1 MKKILFISLLLISVN
16 YSIYASAKT
25 ITTITPLQPP
35 AAYGNYPNCSYDSY
49 PKVGQLEQTIFNT
62 TFANEDIYSRLNRIE
77 TKIFRRTNSNIDL
90 SQRVDV
96 ITQAIEP
103 SAMYNIPLDNLARI
117 EYKLFNRSYVNDDV
131 ETRIIRLEKEMLGAM
146 QQGELDERYQVI
158 AEASKHYNAFPPDNY
173 IGNQPFQSF
182 SSNSRPYQSYQN
194 QYLASNNFG
203 AQKGIFR
210 NLISALTGGVLG
222 GGTLTGFTPPITDP
236 YGSYCSAP
244 YMNNMN
250 NSYAPNNWMQNLFP
264 GSSSGFND
272 AMQTN
277 TGYSN
282 FTKNTGSGSGVHV
295 LYD

>member
-1 MKKILFISLLLISVN
+1 MKKILFVSLLLTLIN
-16 YSIYASAKT
+16 INMYADAKT

-35 AAYGNYPNCSYDSY
+35 VAYGNYPNCSYDSY
-49 PKVGQLEQTIFNT
+49 PKVGQIEQSIFNT
-62 TFANEDIYSRLNRIE
+62 TFANEDIYNRLNRIE
-77 TKIFRRTNSNIDL
+77 TKIFRKTNSNMDL
-90 SQRVDV
+90 SQRVDI

-103 SAMYNIPLDNLARI
+103 SSMYNIPLDSLARI

-146 QQGELDERYQVI
+146 QQGELDERYQVV

-173 IGNQPFQSF
+173 VGNQTFQSYP
-182 SSNSRPYQSYQN
+182 SYKPYQSYQN
-194 QYLASNNFG
+194 PYLASNNFG
-203 AQKGIFR
+203 APRGMLR
-210 NLISALTGGVLG
+210 NMLSALTGGALG
-222 GGTLTGFTPPITDP
+222 GGALTGFTPPITDP

-244 YMNNMN
+244 YMNNP
-250 NSYAPNNWMQNLFP
+250 YRPNNWIQNLFP
-264 GSSSGFND
+264 GASSGFND

-282 FTKNTGSGSGVHV
+282 YSKDTGSSSGVHV